1 MREVVTLSDGAECN
15 IRVLGLFEL
24 QNEVAPE
31 EEPGPFAYSFE
42 VMGGEVVRKT
52 YDAEDFANPPPKP
65 SIPREEATKENS
77 QPWFAWQEWDT
88 YQAALAHQ
96 QQQLIL
102 AEKYAKD
109 VAAYIMTHCLEEE
122 DRSRIVTEEDWQK
135 VYRAAMIPTVT
146 EEDIEAALSRIFQ
159 GYVQGQ
165 ADPTGAERAGPIRE
179 TEGPR

>member
-1 MREVVTLSDGAECN
+1 
-15 IRVLGLFEL
+15 VLGLFEL

-31 EEPGPFAYSFE
+31 EEPGPFVYTYE
-42 VMGGEVVRKT
+42 VLGGQVVSKT
-52 YDAEDFANPPPKP
+52 YDAEDFANPPTKPK
-65 SIPREEATKENS
+65 IPREEATKENS

-88 YQAALAHQ
+88 YQAAVAHQ

-109 VAAYIMTHCLEEE
+109 VAAYIMANCLGKEE
-122 DRSRIVTEEDWQK
+122 RSRIVTEEDWQK

-159 GYVQGQ
+159 GYIQGQ
-165 ADPTGAERAGPIRE
+165 ADPASVEGVGPVPEAEGFR
-179 TEGPR
+179 